1 MRAFIAGLLASLLAL
16 PAFAQDGETDAAAA
30 ADDFNR
36 EPVECLTASR
46 IERTQVIDE
55 RTILFYMRGGDIYRN
70 QLSVN
75 CRPLLREKSFS
86 YELRTSR
93 LCDIDFITV
102 IEHMGST
109 LREGV
114 SCGLGKFYPVTEEEA
129 IFLSSDADARL
140 GAGQAVTTP
149 EEEDEEEDED
159 EDSAAAER
167 SETPVDPPADR

>member
-16 PAFAQDGETDAAAA
+16 PAFAQDGEETAAA

-36 EPVECLTASR
+36 EPVDCVTASR

-55 RTILFYMRGGDIYRN
+55 RTILFYMRGGEIYRN

-86 YELRTSR
+86 YDLRTNR
-93 LCDIDFITV
+93 LCDIDVITV

-129 IFLSSDADARL
+129 IFLSSDPDARL

-149 EEEDEEEDED
+149 EEEDED
-159 EDSAAAER
+159 EDSEAAER
-167 SETPVDPPADR
+167 SETPVDPPAER